1 MDIASTKQTRHP
13 TQNFIGDSLL
23 HQFQELHK
31 NELRAYDS
39 LIGHVI
45 HPWTRKSM
53 SEATDDELTEDD
65 GVTPYSDTTNDVFTL
80 THLTIEGVVI

>member
-13 TQNFIGDSLL
+13 TQNFIVS
-23 HQFQELHK
+23 
-31 NELRAYDS
+31 ELRAYNS
-39 LIGHVI
+39 LIGRVI